1 MPTFTAFAVTDLL
14 IKHFGHLVDVE
25 FTKGMEDRLDQIA
38 EGSDDWLGYLKEFY
52 LGDDGLQ
59 QATAVGEKEIKP
71 AEARQV
77 NIEGLGATVR
87 IGRFGPYV
95 EKNGGDVEPLRASLP
110 KDATPADLDA
120 ERIEAL
126 LRQRAEGPAVVGV
139 HPESGEQIFLL
150 DGQYGPYV
158 QLGQQEEGSKVK
170 PKRASLPKGAKPEDV
185 TLEMAVGLLALP
197 RLLGNHPES
206 GRPVKAGL
214 GRFGPYILHDL
225 GKGEADFR
233 SLKVGDEV
241 LTVDLDRAVA
251 LLAEPKALRG
261 RRAAATPLREIGV
274 HPADGKPVQLFDGK
288 YGPYVKHGVLNA
300 SLPRGAD
307 PKTFALDAAVL
318 LIEEK
323 GKAPKAKRG
332 GARTRGR
339 AAKS

>member
-1 MPTFTAFAVTDLL
+1 M
-14 IKHFGHLVDVE
+14 
-25 FTKGMEDRLDQIA
+25 
-38 EGSDDWLGYLKEFY
+38 
-52 LGDDGLQ
+52 
-59 QATAVGEKEIKP
+59 
-71 AEARQV
+71 

-95 EKNGGDVEPLRASLP
+95 EKNGGEAEPLRASLP

-185 TLEMAVGLLALP
+185 TLDMAVGLLALP
-197 RLLGNHPES
+197 RMLGNHPES

-233 SLKVGDEV
+233 SLKAGDEV
-241 LTVDLDRAVA
+241 LTVNLDRAVA

-261 RRAAATPLREIGV
+261 RRAAATPIREIGV
-274 HPADGKPVQLFDGK
+274 ASGRWQAGPALRRQVRPVHQAWRAQCL
-288 YGPYVKHGVLNA
+288 A
-300 SLPRGAD
+300 APRGRSFD
-307 PKTFALDAAVL
+307 LRPGRRGDAA
-318 LIEEK
+318 
-323 GKAPKAKRG
+323 RG
-332 GARTRGR
+332 EGEGSQGQARWRAHPRARRQVVNVTVVGGGLAGCEAAWALADRGFDVTLWEMRPVVRTRGSPDR
-339 AAKS
+339 PPRRTRLQQHLQIG